1 MELYRYYGYYGYFRC
16 EQVVGLVR
24 AKNMC
29 EAEQILKNVYDD
41 YDLWE
46 EKTLEKIEF
55 DDDGV
60 CEVYYGG

>member
-1 MELYRYYGYYGYFRC
+1 MEFYRYYGYFHFD
-16 EQVVGLVR
+16 QVAGLVR
-24 AKNMC
+24 AKNIC
-29 EAEQILKNVYDD
+29 EAERILKNTYDD

-55 DDDGV
+55 DNDGV

>member
-1 MELYRYYGYYGYFRC
+1 MELYRYYGYFCC

-24 AKNMC
+24 AKNIH
-29 EAEQILKNVYDD
+29 EAERILKNTYDD

-55 DDDGV
+55 NADGV